1 MILFVWLN
9 KPDSKTPETSSTYM
23 TDHPSRHTVTKMDVQ
38 ENPGEPTCECG
49 LAILGIQVSP
59 QILWA
64 RGMETRSWVKFVI
77 PFVD

>member
-23 TDHPSRHTVTKMDVQ
+23 TDHPSRHTVTKMDVE

-49 LAILGIQVSP
+49 LAILRNPSEPTNPVSP
-59 QILWA
+59 RYGNAELGKI
-64 RGMETRSWVKFVI
+64 RYTFC
-77 PFVD
+77 